1 MTPRAQLVVN
11 EIEDIKVRL
20 SQLEAQFLEEEEP
33 DEEDRKA
40 MDEASREPREKK
52 TVLFQS

>member
-20 SQLEAQFLEEEEP
+20 MRLQAQFLEEEEP

-40 MDEASREPREKK
+40 MDEASREPLEKK
-52 TVLFQS
+52 TVLFQ